1 MNVKL
6 HTPKT
11 LKTGSGM
18 SSTKQFLLSLI
29 ATTVSIVLTFGTAA
43 IVDHHKKQAAKKE
56 MVMMVISDFDKSI
69 EKVEKAD
76 TALRE
81 CRRLQ
86 QELAASPEHFD
97 SLRFILPPNLSFI
110 SDEFSETAEK
120 IFSTSI
126 ETFNTIGDV
135 NFVNEVSSFYMVRR
149 KYKEEVLDKLMEDVK
164 GQKIMQSLESLMNV
178 AFPEYV
184 YENWVF
190 LKDMKASRDRCM
202 QMMNLSEEDITKF
215 SKQHENAS
223 IDTEDEGL
231 NSKMLKEFDSCNAV
245 IEKAKQKLK
254 H

>member
-11 LKTGSGM
+11 LKEGSGL
-18 SSTKQFLLSLI
+18 SSAKQFLLSLI
-29 ATTVSIVLTFGTAA
+29 ATTVSIILTFGTAA
-43 IVDHHKKQAAKKE
+43 IIDHHKKEAAKKE
-56 MVMMVISDFDKSI
+56 MVMMVINDYDKTI
-69 EKVEKAD
+69 AILEKAD
-76 TALRE
+76 SSLR
-81 CRRLQ
+81 LTSSMQ
-86 QELAASPEHFD
+86 QELAIHPERFD
-97 SLRFILPPNLSFI
+97 SLRSRLPMTLTWLF
-110 SDEFSETAEK
+110 DDYTETTEK
-120 IFSTSI
+120 IFTTSI

-223 IDTEDEGL
+223 VDTEDEGL